1 MSFKI
6 PILIL
11 AYNRDDKLRKLIKV
25 IKKINPEK
33 LYFNCD
39 GPKNKNDT
47 LKVIKVKKTILGIN
61 VSKKK
66 YTKFNKTNLGC
77 KNSVQ
82 SGIDWFFK
90 QEKMGIILED
100 DCIPQLNFF
109 NYCKLLLEKYQ
120 NNKKIYAISGFNY
133 LDGNKFGDGDYYLS
147 KYFFMLGLG
156 NLEKVLVKDK

>member
-39 GPKNKNDT
+39 GPKNKNDI
-47 LKVIKVKKTILGIN
+47 LKVIKVKRTILEIK

-66 YTKFNKTNLGC
+66 
-77 KNSVQ
+77 
-82 SGIDWFFK
+82 
-90 QEKMGIILED
+90 
-100 DCIPQLNFF
+100 
-109 NYCKLLLEKYQ
+109 
-120 NNKKIYAISGFNY
+120 IYEI
-133 LDGNKFGDGDYYLS
+133 
-147 KYFFMLGLG
+147 
-156 NLEKVLVKDK
+156 